1 MKIKNPKKQAV
12 ALILFI
18 FSYASLTGI
27 TQAEERSNFIQ
38 RFSIKI
44 SSGLSYLTVGDINT
58 FLESEN
64 QRHIDRAQYFNG
76 LKKGELKKVR
86 FGFDSEIELTFDI
99 TSRLRI
105 GLGSGFIYGG
115 RESSSGFEVEESESF
130 YVDFTYAPEIDVS
143 AIPLKLGVYYTFP
156 FKSEMKLYI
165 NGGIG
170 YYFARTYFYRKQK
183 EVFIKDGS
191 IIGDYRGIV
200 DWDLS
205 SKGIGFHGG
214 VGFEYSF
221 TKNFSLFTEV
231 QGRYAQIKKLERDNI
246 YESSEYYGPH
256 YCGTMYYFEE
266 KRDIFIDKYYSSLGI
281 SREKPDEPEYRNV
294 REARLDLSGFCFK
307 VGIKIR
313 LF

>member
-44 SSGLSYLTVGDINT
+44 SSGLSYLTVGDI
-58 FLESEN
+58 
-64 QRHIDRAQYFNG
+64 
-76 LKKGELKKVR
+76 
-86 FGFDSEIELTFDI
+86 
-99 TSRLRI
+99 
-105 GLGSGFIYGG
+105 GFIYGG

-183 EVFIKDGS
+183 EVFIRDGS